1 MYFKLSCLLKTT
13 KYNYCTEFF
22 NNSCDLPLSGQSA
35 TTLYV
40 PGVVL
45 DGSEIEMLRYLGC
58 RHRAFHILLVGKY
71 QYGCFSE
78 VLKAMKTHWVRYKYN
93 FATLQ
98 HVSIYFFSCL
108 IQAFEIQPV
117 NTNKLIFTMKLSFF

>member
-1 MYFKLSCLLKTT
+1 MSKTT

-78 VLKAMKTHWVRYKYN
+78 VLKAMKTH
-93 FATLQ
+93 
-98 HVSIYFFSCL
+98 
-108 IQAFEIQPV
+108 
-117 NTNKLIFTMKLSFF
+117 